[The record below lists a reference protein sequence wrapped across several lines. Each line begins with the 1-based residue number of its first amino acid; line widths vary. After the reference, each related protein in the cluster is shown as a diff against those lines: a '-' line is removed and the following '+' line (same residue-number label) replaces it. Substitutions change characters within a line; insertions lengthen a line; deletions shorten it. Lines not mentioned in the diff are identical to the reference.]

1 MDEIASSCKIIG
13 HALMQHIG
21 TVWIHLQVCC
31 YDRLVP
37 LGYEYMT
44 LGCETY
50 LFTSTS
56 LVSGRRYSMIVWCFY
71 MSIPVSRF
79 LM

>member
-31 YDRLVP
+31 YDSLVP

-50 LFTSTS
+50 LFTS
-56 LVSGRRYSMIVWCFY
+56 GAW
-71 MSIPVSRF
+71 
-79 LM
+79 